1 MFILYKA
8 SYFLLLRQDPSEYST
23 QSPVNY
29 DFSSMA
35 KEQAL
40 YLAPCEHLPGTVFS
54 NPFKWFF
61 PWPQVVSSYTRTDKY
76 STEYL
81 MGDPLQISRVCS
93 LSAALSS
100 LVLSPVNSSSFGLPR
115 LSTLISSTQEVCQV
129 LPRFSLLALKSGN
142 SKQ

>member
-1 MFILYKA
+1 MFILYKT
-8 SYFLLLRQDPSEYST
+8 SYFLLLRQDPSEYAT

-61 PWPQVVSSYTRTDKY
+61 PWPQVVSSYTHTVQY

-81 MGDPLQISRVCS
+81 RGTLCRS
-93 LSAALSS
+93 LEF
-100 LVLSPVNSSSFGLPR
+100 VLSLQ
-115 LSTLISSTQEVCQV
+115 LSPLWYA
-129 LPRFSLLALKSGN
+129 LL
-142 SKQ
+142 